1 MNLVE
6 KDFRLFNRE
15 VVLFVKLKQQFDY
28 DEIEWIKQQYKE
40 LWQKWKSLNLKAYE
54 KSIRYIPY
62 NKPKIES
69 WTNGWQIRKHYWASY
84 RMEGR
89 ESEATCI
96 GVLLNRQNFRITIM
110 WQKYKKNQSTVS
122 ASQYNRNLKQ
132 IGEWATKI
140 NQDNYFIWTTKSD
153 EYDSYYSLSDYLT
166 NSEIQATIK
175 AEIDKGETFQIG
187 YILKRQPEIKNVE
200 EVVTEK
206 LIELGELYQ
215 IFQ

>member
-1 MNLVE
+1 MTKLTE
-6 KDFRLFNRE
+6 EMYAIFDRDEFSFK
-15 VVLFVKLKQQFDY
+15 KLKEEYSEEELAQ
-28 DEIEWIKQQYKE
+28 IKASFKDI
-40 LWQKWKSLNLKAYE
+40 WQTWKKVNLSVYLKLPQDKFA
-54 KSIRYIPY
+54 KVHV
-62 NKPKIES
+62 ES

-175 AEIDKGETFQIG
+175 AEIDKDETFQIG
-187 YILKRQPEIKNVE
+187 YILKRQPEIKKVE

-206 LIELGELYQ
+206 LFELGELYQ

>member
-28 DEIEWIKQQYKE
+28 DEIEWVKQQYKE

-84 RMEGR
+84 RMEEKITLEKYNKSVIEILEIETIVMKMLR
-89 ESEATCI
+89 DTFVE
-96 GVLLNRQNFRITIM
+96 RIP
-110 WQKYKKNQSTVS
+110 
-122 ASQYNRNLKQ
+122 
-132 IGEWATKI
+132 
-140 NQDNYFIWTTKSD
+140 
-153 EYDSYYSLSDYLT
+153 
-166 NSEIQATIK
+166 
-175 AEIDKGETFQIG
+175 
-187 YILKRQPEIKNVE
+187 YIILENGQ
-200 EVVTEK
+200 
-206 LIELGELYQ
+206 
-215 IFQ
+215 

>member
-1 MNLVE
+1 
-6 KDFRLFNRE
+6 
-15 VVLFVKLKQQFDY
+15 
-28 DEIEWIKQQYKE
+28 
-40 LWQKWKSLNLKAYE
+40 
-54 KSIRYIPY
+54 
-62 NKPKIES
+62 
-69 WTNGWQIRKHYWASY
+69 
-84 RMEGR
+84 
-89 ESEATCI
+89 
-96 GVLLNRQNFRITIM
+96 M

-175 AEIDKGETFQIG
+175 AEIDKDETFQIG

>member
-1 MNLVE
+1 M
-6 KDFRLFNRE
+6 
-15 VVLFVKLKQQFDY
+15 
-28 DEIEWIKQQYKE
+28 
-40 LWQKWKSLNLKAYE
+40 
-54 KSIRYIPY
+54 
-62 NKPKIES
+62 
-69 WTNGWQIRKHYWASY
+69 
-84 RMEGR
+84 
-89 ESEATCI
+89 
-96 GVLLNRQNFRITIM
+96 
-110 WQKYKKNQSTVS
+110 S

-132 IGEWATKI
+132 IGEWAAKI

-175 AEIDKGETFQIG
+175 AEIDKDETFQIG

>member
-1 MNLVE
+1 
-6 KDFRLFNRE
+6 
-15 VVLFVKLKQQFDY
+15 
-28 DEIEWIKQQYKE
+28 
-40 LWQKWKSLNLKAYE
+40 
-54 KSIRYIPY
+54 
-62 NKPKIES
+62 
-69 WTNGWQIRKHYWASY
+69 
-84 RMEGR
+84 MEGR

-110 WQKYKKNQSTVS
+110 WQKYKNNQSTVS

-175 AEIDKGETFQIG
+175 AEIDKDETFQIG